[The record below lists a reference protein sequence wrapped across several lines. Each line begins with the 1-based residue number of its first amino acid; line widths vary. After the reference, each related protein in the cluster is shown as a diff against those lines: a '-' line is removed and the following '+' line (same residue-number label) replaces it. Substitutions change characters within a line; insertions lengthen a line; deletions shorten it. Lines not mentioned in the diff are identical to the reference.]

1 MAFPLS
7 VLTFILNLVADATRY
22 FNVYK
27 DIFRSDLYFY
37 QAQKQREMEHFAY
50 LVTCYKIFVL

>member
-1 MAFPLS
+1 MAFLLS

-27 DIFRSDLYFY
+27 DIFRSDLYFI
-37 QAQKQREMEHFAY
+37 KLKSNEKWNI
-50 LVTCYKIFVL
+50 LPI